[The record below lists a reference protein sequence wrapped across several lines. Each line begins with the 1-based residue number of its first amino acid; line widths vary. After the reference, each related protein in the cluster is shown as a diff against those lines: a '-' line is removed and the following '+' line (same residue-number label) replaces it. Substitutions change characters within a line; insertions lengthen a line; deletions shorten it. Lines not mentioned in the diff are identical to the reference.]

1 MNAAS
6 GTVRWESSCREAAGL
21 AGCFA
26 RYGPLRNAFL
36 QGEIFYNKHTQRR
49 CLLAILNII
58 TAAVEFRRYAGL
70 CGLMVRPAYDSL
82 FVHVYHCLTL
92 HTAM

>member
-36 QGEIFYNKHTQRR
+36 QGEIFCISLLSPRKPVNYAQLPYSCPCADS
-49 CLLAILNII
+49 CLS
-58 TAAVEFRRYAGL
+58 AGE
-70 CGLMVRPAYDSL
+70 
-82 FVHVYHCLTL
+82 
-92 HTAM
+92 